1 MKTKDELN
9 ALKQKT
15 LAELETDLKA
25 KKSELLN
32 LRFQLATGQLENTAA
47 IGECKNDIA
56 RVKTIMRQRELAEKA

>member
-1 MKTKDELN
+1 MKTKGELN
-9 ALKQKT
+9 NLKQKT

-47 IGECKNDIA
+47 IRECKKDIA
-56 RVKTIMRQRELAEKA
+56 RVKTIMRQRELAGKA

>member
-9 ALKQKT
+9 NLKQKT

-47 IGECKNDIA
+47 IRECKKDIA
-56 RVKTIMRQRELAEKA
+56 RVKTIMRQRELAGKA

>member
-9 ALKQKT
+9 NLKQKT

-32 LRFQLATGQLENTAA
+32 LRFQLVTGQLENTAA
-47 IGECKNDIA
+47 IRECKKDIA
-56 RVKTIMRQRELAEKA
+56 RVKTIMRQRELAGKA